1 MSFATPEAATA
12 SYRQQTRARGG
23 TAWFDTGESAP
34 SGGVWCV
41 ISPSDGHQWEHH
53 DGEWV
58 RMTDRDDAYV
68 QEVARLKKK
77 RPRD

>member
-1 MSFATPEAATA
+1 MSFATSAEATA
-12 SYRQQTRARGG
+12 SYRRQTRAR
-23 TAWFDTGESAP
+23 TGEA
-34 SGGVWCV
+34 GQEDGIWCV
-41 ISPSDGHQWEHH
+41 VAPSDGHQWEWH

-77 RPRD
+77 KARD